1 MRPSLQLAGFL
12 WTFLVRRILRRGML
26 RVTAVR
32 WVLVAAVAAAFV
44 GFCAFGVLALRQLIV
59 EPEQLPPLLRVVGV
73 SIPLW
78 VLTAFTVVRVLFL
91 KAGDLIELTF
101 SFPLTNR
108 ARGLGVLLFETLLV
122 AIAVT
127 FALGAVVSGALSIG
141 GVSILDDILTC
152 VVLPAVVAYL
162 LTSVAYLALERLL
175 LRIRLARLR
184 AFLVP
189 VALAAAMAVVYLGV
203 SAQSEPVLFAAVGQG
218 DDYFAPSLVFADI
231 AAAHGLIAALSVWAP
246 CVALLMLAVIAMA
259 PRQFEPTRRFAVV
272 PRLFGSTEFG
282 VYFSAHI
289 RAIETITVIGLA
301 LAGSYALFLANV
313 RLPPLLLIAVS
324 VQSVYSFVSTES
336 LRATGPRRHGPSMR
350 YLLILGPQLA
360 TLALIAV
367 PMSALSALTGAP
379 ADAILTVIGFA
390 ASNIVVLTLAGI
402 AFPPE
407 KGNPFSV
414 IAGVAIA
421 GLVVGTIMLGTNL
434 LGLPAPFTV
443 GVMVFLTLL
452 SAALSI
458 AGMDRTERTARHE
471 VVVEDRRERGRS
483 ARRHRGG
490 GDRHRDL
497 VDVRGRI
504 DGGPTARL
512 LRGGLRRGA
521 SER

>member
-1 MRPSLQLAGFL
+1 
-12 WTFLVRRILRRGML
+12 
-26 RVTAVR
+26 
-32 WVLVAAVAAAFV
+32 
-44 GFCAFGVLALRQLIV
+44 
-59 EPEQLPPLLRVVGV
+59 
-73 SIPLW
+73 
-78 VLTAFTVVRVLFL
+78 
-91 KAGDLIELTF
+91 
-101 SFPLTNR
+101 
-108 ARGLGVLLFETLLV
+108 
-122 AIAVT
+122 
-127 FALGAVVSGALSIG
+127 
-141 GVSILDDILTC
+141 
-152 VVLPAVVAYL
+152 
-162 LTSVAYLALERLL
+162 
-175 LRIRLARLR
+175 
-184 AFLVP
+184 
-189 VALAAAMAVVYLGV
+189 
-203 SAQSEPVLFAAVGQG
+203 
-218 DDYFAPSLVFADI
+218 
-231 AAAHGLIAALSVWAP
+231 
-246 CVALLMLAVIAMA
+246 MLAVIAMA

-367 PMSALSALTGAP
+367 PMSALLALTGAP